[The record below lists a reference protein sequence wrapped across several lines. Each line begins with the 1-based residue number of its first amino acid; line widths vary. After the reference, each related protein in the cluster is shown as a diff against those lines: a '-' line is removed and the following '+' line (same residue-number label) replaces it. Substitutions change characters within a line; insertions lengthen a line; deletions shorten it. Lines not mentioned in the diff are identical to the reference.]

1 MLLAIAFAMAE
12 LVTPAPSPAACTAP
26 YRNATVIPD
35 RFLDAVFEAAAPE
48 AQLVLSI
55 TVAPDGTAKDVT
67 VQDTSNGALLEGQKA
82 TEAAKRLH
90 FKPKIVN
97 CQAVEGKYLLRVTGP
112 SGGF

>member
-1 MLLAIAFAMAE
+1 MLFSKRQLRKRE
-12 LVTPAPSPAACTAP
+12 
-26 YRNATVIPD
+26 
-35 RFLDAVFEAAAPE
+35 
-48 AQLVLSI
+48 LVLSI